1 MNAGNAGRAADRRR
15 VQGQGASAVTVLAD
29 AILIVHFMFVLFVI
43 GGFALILFGAVAG
56 AALRWS
62 WVRARAFRSAHLGAI
77 LLVAAESLVGVA
89 CPLTV
94 WENALRR
101 SGPQD
106 ASFVGRWVA
115 RLLYYDFPEWMFAAV
130 YTVFAL
136 AVALAWHLVAPHPAK
151 PARPAATSTG

>member
-1 MNAGNAGRAADRRR
+1 
-15 VQGQGASAVTVLAD
+15 VLAD
-29 AILIVHFMFVLFVI
+29 AILIVHFMFVLFVV
-43 GGFALILFGAVAG
+43 GGFALVLLG

-62 WVRARAFRSAHLGAI
+62 WCVSNVPVGASGAI
-77 LLVAAESLVGVA
+77 LLVAAESLAGVA

-94 WENALRR
+94 WEDALRL

-115 RLLYYDFPEWMFAAV
+115 RLLYYDFPEWLFAAA

-136 AVALAWHLVAPHPAK
+136 AAVLAWRVVPPHPGK
-151 PARPAATSTG
+151 PPRPAAASPG

>member
-1 MNAGNAGRAADRRR
+1 MNAGRAADRRA
-15 VQGQGASAVTVLAD
+15 QPGAIDAAVLAD
-29 AILIVHFMFVLFVI
+29 AILVLHFLFVLFVV
-43 GGFALILFGAVAG
+43 GGFALVLLG

-62 WVRARAFRSAHLGAI
+62 WVRVRIFRSVHLGAI
-77 LLVAAESLVGVA
+77 LLVAAEALVGVA

-94 WENALRR
+94 WEDALRR

-115 RLLYYDFPEWMFAAV
+115 RLLYYDFPEWVFAAA

-136 AVALAWHLVAPHPAK
+136 AVVLAWRVVPPHPAV
-151 PARPAATSTG
+151 PPRPTATSTG

>member
-1 MNAGNAGRAADRRR
+1 MF
-15 VQGQGASAVTVLAD
+15 AD
-29 AILIVHFMFVLFVI
+29 AILVVHFLFVLFVV
-43 GGFALILFGAVAG
+43 GGFALVLLG

-62 WVRARAFRSAHLGAI
+62 WVRARTFRSAHLGAI

-94 WENALRR
+94 WEDALRR
-101 SGPQD
+101 AGPQD

-115 RLLYYDFPEWMFAAV
+115 RLLYYDFPEWLFAAA

-136 AVALAWHLVAPHPAK
+136 AVVLAWWLVPPRAARPR
-151 PARPAATSTG
+151 RPAATSPG